1 MINSDSDD
9 EPIVKSKTTPSH
21 LEVSR
26 RVSSTSSGTSP
37 SISSNVST
45 TSNECEHNTLFIYIY
60 IILSLLASPLPR
72 VSTDKSSSIDSA
84 VVMLN
89 EEEEDEVKEKE
100 DVFKL
105 GFQFRKLVKQLVE
118 QQVCE

>member
-1 MINSDSDD
+1 MYQ
-9 EPIVKSKTTPSH
+9 
-21 LEVSR
+21 LLAL
-26 RVSSTSSGTSP
+26 
-37 SISSNVST
+37 NVSVI
-45 TSNECEHNTLFIYIY
+45 HYIYIY
-60 IILSLLASPLPR
+60 IIIIILSFLASPLPR
-72 VSTDKSSSIDSA
+72 VSTDKSSIDSA

>member
-9 EPIVKSKTTPSH
+9 EPIVKSKATPSH

-26 RVSSTSSGTSP
+26 RVSSTSSGASP

-45 TSNECEHNTLFIYIY
+45 TSNECEHNTLFIYI
-60 IILSLLASPLPR
+60 ILSLLASPLPR
-72 VSTDKSSSIDSA
+72 VSTDKSSIDSA

-89 EEEEDEVKEKE
+89 KEEEDEVKEKE